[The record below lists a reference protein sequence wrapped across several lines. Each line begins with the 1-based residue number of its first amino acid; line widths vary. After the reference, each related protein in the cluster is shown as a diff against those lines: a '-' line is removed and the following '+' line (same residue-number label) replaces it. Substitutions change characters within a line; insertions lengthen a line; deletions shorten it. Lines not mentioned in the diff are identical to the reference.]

1 MLVTWCGSWEAA
13 SHALTLRGMS
23 TTEIPRGESGPRY
36 VRLQVE
42 LVLEVSVRGRPAG
55 CGPRRTSA
63 RTGSCRSEEREHA
76 EAAVGKDES
85 EALAYLVD
93 PSDLVSSVPGIE
105 LVQASWSCAH
115 TEYDPESDDWNLDE
129 DDDGDDS
136 AAEEVDDNP

>member
-13 SHALTLRGMS
+13 SRALTLRGMS

-42 LVLEVSVRGRPAG
+42 LVLEVASAEDLRGAALDHIRADGFMPQQ
-55 CGPRRTSA
+55 
-63 RTGSCRSEEREHA
+63 EREHA
-76 EAAVGKDES
+76 ETAVGKDES

-115 TEYDPESDDWNLDE
+115 TEYDPESDEWNL

-136 AAEEVDDNP
+136 AAEEDDDNP